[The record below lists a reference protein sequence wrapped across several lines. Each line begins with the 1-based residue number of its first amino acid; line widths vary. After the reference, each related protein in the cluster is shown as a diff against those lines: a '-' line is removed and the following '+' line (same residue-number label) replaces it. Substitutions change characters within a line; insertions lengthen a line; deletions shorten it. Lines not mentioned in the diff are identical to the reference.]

1 MIDKKFKKVILDEL
15 ELDDFDITDDT
26 RADQVPGWDSL
37 SHINIILAIEKNF
50 NIRFKGLEVLRC
62 KNIGDLQKLVNSKL
76 EKSSWTIFIDKK
88 MVNQLRSKL
97 N

>member
-1 MIDKKFKKVILDEL
+1 MIDEKFKKVILDEL

-76 EKSSWTIFIDKK
+76 EKPS
-88 MVNQLRSKL
+88 
-97 N
+97 

>member
-76 EKSSWTIFIDKK
+76 EKSS
-88 MVNQLRSKL
+88 
-97 N
+97 